1 MEYTT
6 LNRLARRYPTLDLQS
21 LQILALV
28 ADWQGVTMADLAE
41 ELDTTHHYIQ
51 FHVSMLA
58 RGKKGRE
65 KKGMNL
71 LLVEDDM
78 FDKRRKN
85 LKLTEAG
92 ERVIK
97 AIKPLLK

>member
-41 ELDTTHHYIQ
+41 ELDTTHHYYIHPVPCLHAGPGQ
-51 FHVSMLA
+51 K
-58 RGKKGRE
+58 RTRE
-65 KKGMNL
+65 KRH
-71 LLVEDDM
+71 E
-78 FDKRRKN
+78 FA
-85 LKLTEAG
+85 AG
-92 ERVIK
+92 
-97 AIKPLLK
+97 